1 MNYIVFDLEFNQDIP
16 NTIMDEKGS
25 QIDKKVFYP
34 FEIIQIGAVKLDSYY
49 HSISTF
55 NRFIRPTIY
64 TRVSPFI
71 SELTGITT
79 EQLLAEEI
87 FPDVYMAFLD
97 FIGDTDSV
105 FCTWGMSDI
114 KELFRNT
121 KYHQLDN
128 SCLPSKYI
136 NIQPL
141 VSLHFG
147 LSSKKLLSLQTAVEL
162 LNIPINQTFHDASS
176 DAYYTS
182 EIFKRL
188 RPSYREAK
196 IYDPDKIVI
205 QAIKPKKTIDVEG
218 LIKQFEKMYNREFS
232 EEEKGIVLLAYK
244 MGKTHQFIKLFPPG

>member
-1 MNYIVFDLEFNQDIP
+1 MNYIVFDLEFNQYIP
-16 NTIMDEKGS
+16 NTIMDEKDS
-25 QIDKKVFYP
+25 QTDKKVVYP
-34 FEIIQIGAVKLDSYY
+34 FEIIQIGAVKLDSDY
-49 HSISTF
+49 HRISTF
-55 NRFIRPTIY
+55 NCFIKPTIY
-64 TRVSPFI
+64 TRVSPFVT
-71 SELTGITT
+71 ELTGITT
-79 EQLLAEEI
+79 EQLIAEET
-87 FPDVYMAFLD
+87 FPNVYRTFLD

-114 KELFRNT
+114 KELFCNT

-128 SCLPSKYI
+128 KYLPKKYI

-147 LSSKKLLSLQTAVEL
+147 LSSIKLLRLQTAVES

-182 EIFKRL
+182 EIFIKL
-188 RPSYREAK
+188 RPSYREAQT
-196 IYDPDKIVI
+196 YDPDKISIRTVR
-205 QAIKPKKTIDVEG
+205 PKKSIDVEG

-244 MGKTHQFIKLFPPG
+244 MGKTHQFIK

>member
-1 MNYIVFDLEFNQDIP
+1 MNYIVIDLEFNQDIP
-16 NTIMDEKGS
+16 NTAMDENNF
-25 QIDKKVFYP
+25 QIDKKVLCP
-34 FEIIQIGAVKLDSYY
+34 FEIIQIGAVKLDSDY
-49 HSISTF
+49 HRISTF
-55 NRFIRPTIY
+55 NRFIKPTIY
-64 TRVSPFI
+64 PSVSPFVA
-71 SELTGITT
+71 ELTGITT
-79 EQLLAEEI
+79 EQLLTEET

-97 FIGDTDSV
+97 FIGDTESI

-121 KYHQLDN
+121 RYHQLDN
-128 SCLPSKYI
+128 AYLPKKYI

-147 LSSKKLLSLQTAVEL
+147 ISSKKLLRLQTAVESF
-162 LNIPINQTFHDASS
+162 NIPINQAFHDASS

-182 EIFKRL
+182 EIFKKL
-188 RPSYREAK
+188 QPSYTEIK

-244 MGKTHQFIKLFPPG
+244 MGKTQQFIKE